1 MFLKMLNY
9 KVAVTVYPLW
19 NKQKQVISMYFS
31 KTKAK
36 LVSPLHKSSI
46 SCIKDRKPLN
56 TRPEVQKLGSL
67 LFQDTSHK
75 KEEST
80 KYENES

>member
-1 MFLKMLNY
+1 MLNY
-9 KVAVTVYPLW
+9 KVAVAVYPFW
-19 NKQKQVISMYFS
+19 NEQKQVVSMYFS
-31 KTKAK
+31 KMKAK
-36 LVSPLHKSSI
+36 FVSPLHKSSI
-46 SCIKDRKPLN
+46 SFIKDRKRLH

>member
-1 MFLKMLNY
+1 
-9 KVAVTVYPLW
+9 
-19 NKQKQVISMYFS
+19 MYFS
-31 KTKAK
+31 ETKAK
-36 LVSPLHKSSI
+36 FVSPLHKSSI
-46 SCIKDRKPLN
+46 SCIKDCKHLN

-75 KEEST
+75 KEST